1 MALPS
6 VADCWAPAG
15 RTAHAC
21 GEAVS
26 REAGL
31 SPPWLRASSM
41 LKFSPRLGGCSKI
54 LKAVG
59 HFGSSFSVVEAMRS
73 SKDCLRFQN
82 PFCFAGLLFRVSRE
96 TVKEVGPGS
105 MRYCGWTDGN
115 VSVQLSLRGPSLGNS
130 ICHSLDTVPCPPSNS
145 GFCRLVT
152 LSWWILTSQS
162 SGSCGPFLV
171 PDPQS
176 HAVRRQ
182 AVPSPP
188 VPQRTVSSRGKNT
201 QGRKTGRAQCWL

>member
-1 MALPS
+1 MIFFRGCGHKRDLTVPSGTDSESWPILGLHMALPS

-73 SKDCLRFQN
+73 SKDCPESVLLCRAVVQGFQRNREGSRARIYEVLRVDGWQCERPAF
-82 PFCFAGLLFRVSRE
+82 S
-96 TVKEVGPGS
+96 PGS
-105 MRYCGWTDGN
+105 
-115 VSVQLSLRGPSLGNS
+115 Q
-130 ICHSLDTVPCPPSNS
+130 S
-145 GFCRLVT
+145 GKQHLP
-152 LSWWILTSQS
+152 L
-162 SGSCGPFLV
+162 
-171 PDPQS
+171 
-176 HAVRRQ
+176 
-182 AVPSPP
+182 
-188 VPQRTVSSRGKNT
+188 
-201 QGRKTGRAQCWL
+201 

>member
-1 MALPS
+1 MPSGTDSESWPSLGLHMALPS

-59 HFGSSFSVVEAMRS
+59 QFGSSFSVVEAMRS

-130 ICHSLDTVPCPPSNS
+130 ICHSEEQKAC
-145 GFCRLVT
+145 GCRQQGRGLR
-152 LSWWILTSQS
+152 IQIY
-162 SGSCGPFLV
+162 P
-171 PDPQS
+171 S
-176 HAVRRQ
+176 HAVR
-182 AVPSPP
+182 PEDTYLTSLGHP
-188 VPQRTVSSRGKNT
+188 
-201 QGRKTGRAQCWL
+201 